1 VLVEKGSAATLTS
14 EGLSELSRET
24 RESNERAVA
33 LFGRAISVNAEFGP
47 AHAGLAKA
55 YVQRTDDLQ
64 LGTSWLDSAIAEG
77 NRALQLD
84 PSLLEGYLALGRA
97 YRIKGWLSEE
107 LELWKGR
114 VKLTPNDAVAN
125 ERVGWVLWF
134 TGRARE
140 GLPWLRAAAALRP
153 ESAWVRFYLGNANL
167 ALGDHD
173 EAQRS
178 YRDALQI
185 DPRHSS
191 AQAGVIWSLLA
202 AAKEDEA
209 RSELHRFQT
218 GSFDNDRYPL
228 KIADAEYF
236 LGERESALV
245 HANQALAEP
254 VGRYWPRGIL
264 ASTILGAVLWTADR
278 KDAQQQ
284 LDRSEQ
290 IDHDRLEDGDQ
301 GYMAHFDR
309 AAVAA
314 IRGDSRAACSSLR
327 AASVAGWR
335 YGSLATRDPLFKN
348 LRTDPEFRF
357 TVRSAAPV

>member
-1 VLVEKGSAATLTS
+1 MLVEKGTADTLTS

-24 RESNERAVA
+24 TESNERAVA
-33 LFGRAISVNAEFGP
+33 LFERAISVNAEFGQ

-64 LGTSWLDSAIAEG
+64 LGPSWLDSAVAEG
-77 NRALQLD
+77 KRALELD
-84 PSLLEGYLALGRA
+84 SSLVDGYLALGRA

-107 LELWKGR
+107 LELWQGR
-114 VKLTPNDAVAN
+114 VKLAPNDAVAN

-134 TGRARE
+134 TGRAQE
-140 GLPWLRAAAALRP
+140 GLPWLRTAAARRP
-153 ESAWVRFYLGNANL
+153 QSAWVHFYLGNANL
-167 ALGDHD
+167 ALGDHV
-173 EAQRS
+173 EALRM

-185 DPRHSS
+185 DPEHSS

-202 AAKEDEA
+202 AVKDDEA

-228 KIADAEYF
+228 KIADVEYF
-236 LGERESALV
+236 LGEREGALV
-245 HANQALAEP
+245 HSKQAIAEP
-254 VGRYWPRGIL
+254 EERYWPRGIL

-278 KDAQQQ
+278 KNAQQQ

-290 IDHDRLEDGDQ
+290 IDHERLQTGDQ

-309 AAVAA
+309 AAVAT
-314 IRGDSRAACSSLR
+314 IRGDLRAACRSLR
-327 AASVAGWR
+327 AAIAAGWR

-348 LRTDPEFRF
+348 LRTDPEFRSMV
-357 TVRSAAPV
+357 TA